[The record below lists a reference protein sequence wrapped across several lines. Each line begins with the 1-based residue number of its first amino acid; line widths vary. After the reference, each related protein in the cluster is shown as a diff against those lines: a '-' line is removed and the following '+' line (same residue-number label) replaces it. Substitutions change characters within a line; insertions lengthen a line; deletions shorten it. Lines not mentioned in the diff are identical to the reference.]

1 MILWTRD
8 AERLLPLIL
17 EFSKSEFLN
26 DRKTNKQE
34 LTTNYKKT
42 PCVTVS
48 KKTVPRCE
56 LQNGDVKMK
65 QVSIWVMF

>member
-8 AERLLPLIL
+8 AEHLLPWIL

-26 DRKTNKQE
+26 ERKPNKKE

-42 PCVTVS
+42 QCVMVS
-48 KKTVPRCE
+48 KKTGPRCE
-56 LQNGDVKMK
+56 LQNEDVKIK
-65 QVSIWVMF
+65 QVSIWVI